1 MVAGVALGCASL
13 DWPKVVASS
22 DRSVYFLPLARP
34 LGQIALL
41 LTVSG
46 AFVLVQRVRDATRAA
61 VFLGAGWCLAWLL
74 LIRAAALVAPIYS
87 GVALAAAIPA
97 DQRDVPVYSVGTYD
111 QSLTFY
117 LQRTVT
123 LVGYRGELD
132 YGLRK
137 APDAEIADLAEFLRR
152 WSAQSRA
159 FAVMEKTMFD
169 DLEKPRGADAAGC
182 HRRQSRPGG
191 AAMSWITW
199 ALILMGVGLN
209 AAAQL
214 LLKVA
219 TRPLAHF
226 SDFSADTL
234 GSSVGILFKSPS
246 FWAGMVCYAAS
257 VCVWLAA
264 LSKAP
269 VSTAYPML
277 SLGYVVVAAVS
288 VLWLGESMGPA
299 KVLGIALICAG
310 VILVSRSSA

>member
-1 MVAGVALGCASL
+1 
-13 DWPKVVASS
+13 
-22 DRSVYFLPLARP
+22 
-34 LGQIALL
+34 
-41 LTVSG
+41 
-46 AFVLVQRVRDATRAA
+46 
-61 VFLGAGWCLAWLL
+61 
-74 LIRAAALVAPIYS
+74 
-87 GVALAAAIPA
+87 
-97 DQRDVPVYSVGTYD
+97 
-111 QSLTFY
+111 
-117 LQRTVT
+117 
-123 LVGYRGELD
+123 
-132 YGLRK
+132 
-137 APDAEIADLAEFLRR
+137 
-152 WSAQSRA
+152 
-159 FAVMEKTMFD
+159 
-169 DLEKPRGADAAGC
+169 
-182 HRRQSRPGG
+182 
-191 AAMSWITW
+191 MSWITW

-226 SDFSADTL
+226 SNFSADTL